1 MNDQLQG
8 AVASM
13 LGSLQAGA
21 QMGFDFLKAEIPDFI
36 QEILRF
42 KVAEAIVF
50 LVFFTVVSGGMGLLG
65 AFFWT
70 RRDKVMVDYDGTRC
84 AIGLAICLWCFAAI
98 ILLIAYPINIMTI
111 IKINL
116 APKLYLLE
124 ELKNILK

>member
-8 AVASM
+8 AVASI
-13 LGSLQAGA
+13 LGDLQAGA

-65 AFFWT
+65 T
-70 RRDKVMVDYDGTRC
+70 GSLM
-84 AIGLAICLWCFAAI
+84 ILANPW
-98 ILLIAYPINIMTI
+98 
-111 IKINL
+111 
-116 APKLYLLE
+116 
-124 ELKNILK
+124 